1 MTENAPNQET
11 AGPETA
17 PKTTKRR
24 QRYFPDASIV
34 YAGRGERIRTS
45 GPYVPNVVLYQAELL
60 PGRKSPGDL
69 IGPMAGRSLRRLIGR
84 LGPALGSGGA
94 I

>member
-24 QRYFPDASIV
+24 QRYFSDASIV

-60 PGRKSPGDL
+60 PDS
-69 IGPMAGRSLRRLIGR
+69 AGRALPGRAAGLYALRPTISIAR
-84 LGPALGSGGA
+84 
-94 I
+94 